1 MGTPVSRAASE
12 FGETR
17 NLRTLGDAG
26 DDPGLHGLRQVL
38 ASLFGILPDQCETVP
53 MAKVSMPCPVVGLD
67 PRDTKRTYFYIG
79 IKKHTYKH
87 RSTVQGRLQ
96 WILGHIL

>member
-1 MGTPVSRAASE
+1 MGTPVSRVARE
-12 FGETR
+12 FGEMR
-17 NLRTLGDAG
+17 NLRTLG

-67 PRDTKRTYFYIG
+67 PQDTKRTYFL
-79 IKKHTYKH
+79 YKH
-87 RSTVQGRLQ
+87 
-96 WILGHIL
+96 